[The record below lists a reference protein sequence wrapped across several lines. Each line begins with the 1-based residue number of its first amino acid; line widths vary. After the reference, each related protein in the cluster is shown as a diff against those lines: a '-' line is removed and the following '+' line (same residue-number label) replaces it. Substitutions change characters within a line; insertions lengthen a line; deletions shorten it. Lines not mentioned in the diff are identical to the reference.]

1 VARITSITV
10 WLYSRGLRLYPANFY
25 TSFAMEMRDVFR
37 LAIADASVGGLFPA
51 IRIIVKELVELPENI
66 MLEHAYE
73 RRKKLIQSLESPE
86 ELLIGGVEMVEKPLV
101 IAGYSLL
108 IAAFIGYLVI
118 IVIGLVDVLPE
129 GVVGLL
135 AITGFGLLLIKAIK
149 DRLANKEDN
158 YYSKNVKL

>member
-1 VARITSITV
+1 MSRIAVVTV
-10 WLYSRGLRLYPANFY
+10 WFYSQGLRLYPGNFY
-25 TSFAMEMRDVFR
+25 TSFGMEMRDVFT
-37 LAIADASVGGLFPA
+37 LAVNDAAKSGFIPA
-51 IRIIVKELVELPENI
+51 IKTIIKELGELPENI

-73 RRKKLIQSLESPE
+73 KKKKLIQSLDSPE

-108 IAAFIGYLVI
+108 VAAFIGYLI
-118 IVIGLVDVLPE
+118 IVIIGLVDVLPE
-129 GVVGLL
+129 GLIGLF
-135 AITGFGLLLIKAIK
+135 AIAGFGLLLIKALK

>member
-1 VARITSITV
+1 MSRIAVVTV
-10 WLYSRGLRLYPANFY
+10 WFYSQGLRLYPGNFY
-25 TSFAMEMRDVFR
+25 TSFGMEMRDVFT
-37 LAIADASVGGLFPA
+37 LAVTDAAKSGIIPA
-51 IRIIVKELVELPENI
+51 IKTIIKELGELPENI

-73 RRKKLIQSLESPE
+73 KKKKLIQSLDSPE

-108 IAAFIGYLVI
+108 VAAFIGYLI
-118 IVIGLVDVLPE
+118 IVIIGLVDVLPE
-129 GVVGLL
+129 GLIGLF
-135 AITGFGLLLIKAIK
+135 AIAGFGLLLIKALK